1 MHEITKMSITSLK
14 EKQTPSNARILRS
27 APPKSPRAKS
37 GNNIN
42 KGNKTEKK
50 VPIKSGSPVKKN
62 FWIRSVTRDKA
73 KYQFGILSEVKS
85 NKTVPNKINSN
96 KKIVYH
102 FLFFEY

>member
-1 MHEITKMSITSLK
+1 MIF
-14 EKQTPSNARILRS
+14 RS
-27 APPKSPRAKS
+27 APPKSPKAKS

-50 VPIKSGSPVKKN
+50 VPIKSGSPKKN
-62 FWIRSVTRDKA
+62 FWIRSKTIDNA

-85 NKTVPNKINSN
+85 NITVPNKINSN

-102 FLFFEY
+102 FLFFDY